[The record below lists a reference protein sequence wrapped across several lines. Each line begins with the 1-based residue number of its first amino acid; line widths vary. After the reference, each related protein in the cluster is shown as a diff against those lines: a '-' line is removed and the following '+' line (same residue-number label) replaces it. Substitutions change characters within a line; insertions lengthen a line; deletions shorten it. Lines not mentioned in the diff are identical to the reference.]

1 MLAVLASLSGTA
13 AFAGDHPTPLQQMR
27 DGVDPVEVD
36 CEPGLA
42 LVIRGSADAA
52 CVSPASAATL
62 SERGWSLVR
71 EAVPADESKDE
82 MSMTGESKDEMS
94 MTDESND
101 ESMTDE
107 STSAMSTMGISE
119 AYSPGPFAVGA
130 VANFVTDS
138 DRPFD
143 AWGRVYKS
151 DEYRD
156 MLDTIDESG
165 QRSTVPTMIY
175 YPAVPGE
182 GQAGRAGVY
191 PAPLL
196 AASQG
201 ERSTVLDLYM
211 GNADLARN
219 NMAGQ
224 DPSYQYNSYVGA
236 ELADGNFPLVVM
248 IHGLG
253 GGLMTWNQAAE
264 YLASHGYVVTTLAYT
279 SDSVTSPVF
288 EDPESPFASS
298 EGADVKGAYD
308 LRANA
313 FSAVFIN
320 FMSMMYGY
328 EGDVSF
334 NNLPDPSTLSAIPGG
349 GVESGRMMGDL
360 FEQRV
365 ADLQSVIDAMTTLG
379 APADECRDTLERDG
393 LCGFFEGAIDS
404 ENIGVMGHSLGSMTS
419 QSALE
424 FVPEVDT
431 AVAFNNG
438 MPKRWEPFGGLPD
451 LGMDP
456 PAGVPK
462 DILFVIGS
470 DDFFIYNVFS
480 EIHLRWYETAGG
492 DLNDTYPLAAEQQR
506 PSPDNPQP
514 VARSAYERA
523 QAAKVLVTFRDQG
536 HSDATDDA
544 PGWVEP
550 GSTNMRMRV
559 PLSDDAQ
566 PEPYNALAWVEDGG
580 GQVYLPHQ
588 MRNYFATA
596 WFDWQLKGDDS
607 QRQAVLDHPFENGV
621 QSLISRGLEN

>member
-1 MLAVLASLSGTA
+1 MLAVLSCLSGTA
-13 AFAGDHPTPLQQMR
+13 AFAGDHPDPLQQLR
-27 DGVDPVEVD
+27 DGVDPMDVE

-42 LVIRGSADAA
+42 LLVRGPADPA
-52 CVSPASAATL
+52 CVSPASAEKL
-62 SERGWSLVR
+62 SERGWSLAR
-71 EAVPADESKDE
+71 EAAPADESD
-82 MSMTGESKDEMS
+82 SMDASGDVSDDVS
-94 MTDESND
+94 DAVSD
-101 ESMTDE
+101 D
-107 STSAMSTMGISE
+107 AMSVMSGMSGVSE

-130 VANFVTDS
+130 VANFVTDPE
-138 DRPFD
+138 RPFD
-143 AWGRVYKS
+143 AWGRMYKS
-151 DEYRD
+151 DEYRA
-156 MLDTIDESG
+156 MLDAIDESG

-175 YPAVPGE
+175 YPAVPGD

-236 ELADGNFPLVVM
+236 ELAEGSFPIVVM

-264 YLASHGYVVTTLAYT
+264 YLASHGYVVATLAYT

-288 EDPESPFASS
+288 EDPDSPFASS
-298 EGADVKGAYD
+298 EGADVQGAYD
-308 LRANA
+308 LRAGA

-334 NNLPDPSTLSAIPGG
+334 GNLPDPSALSAVPGG

-365 ADLQSVIDAMTTLG
+365 ADLEAVIEAMTALG
-379 APADECRDTLERDG
+379 GSEDECRDALERDA

-404 ENIGVMGHSLGSMTS
+404 ENVGVLGHSLGSMTS

-424 FVPEVDT
+424 FLPEVDT

-470 DDFFIYNVFS
+470 DDFFIYTVFS
-480 EIHLRWYETAGG
+480 EIHLRWYELAGG
-492 DLNDTYPLAAEQQR
+492 DLNDTYPLEAERQR
-506 PSPDNPQP
+506 PSPGNPQP
-514 VARSAYERA
+514 VALSAYERA
-523 QAAKVLVTFRDQG
+523 QAAKALVTFRDQG
-536 HSDATDDA
+536 HGDATDDA

-550 GSTNMRMRV
+550 GANIERMRV
-559 PLSDDAQ
+559 PLSDGAQ
-566 PEPYNALAWVEDGG
+566 PEPYEALGWVEDGD

-607 QRQAVLDHPFENGV
+607 QRQAILNHPFANGV
-621 QSLISRGLEN
+621 QSLVSQGLEN